1 MAPTAAPD
9 RSLSPASSSTSRRTP
24 QPVVA
29 PKKGSAPPPKPQN
42 LFKNDG
48 SFLSK
53 FKKQLSPEE
62 QEKQDREAA
71 IARITDT
78 LDRPHRNLKK
88 ALDERI
94 KNRGKRPLPA
104 AADAA
109 NPSSKKPKADD
120 AEQTAYQAEVKR
132 LSARELSDDRLVK
145 PLLK

>member
-42 LFKNDG
+42 LFTNDG

-71 IARITDT
+71 IAR
-78 LDRPHRNLKK
+78 KK

-104 AADAA
+104 ADAA
-109 NPSSKKPKADD
+109 NPASKKPKADD

-132 LSARELSDDRLVK
+132 LSARELGDGGAR

>member
-1 MAPTAAPD
+1 MAPTAAPE

-42 LFKNDG
+42 LFTNDG

-53 FKKQLSPEE
+53 FKKPLSPEE

-71 IARITDT
+71 IAR
-78 LDRPHRNLKK
+78 KK

-94 KNRGKRPLPA
+94 KNRGKRPLPPPD
-104 AADAA
+104 AADSS
-109 NPSSKKPKADD
+109 SSKKPKADD
-120 AEQTAYQAEVKR
+120 AEQTAYQAEVGR
-132 LSARELSDDRLVK
+132 LSARELQDNGAMR

>member
-1 MAPTAAPD
+1 MAPTAAPE

-24 QPVVA
+24 QPLVA
-29 PKKGSAPPPKPQN
+29 PKKGSAPPSKPQN
-42 LFKNDG
+42 LFTNDG

-71 IARITDT
+71 IAR
-78 LDRPHRNLKK
+78 KK

-94 KNRGKRPLPA
+94 KNRGKCPLPT
-104 AADAA
+104 ADAA
-109 NPSSKKPKADD
+109 DPSSKKPKADD
-120 AEQTAYQAEVKR
+120 QEQTAYQAEVRR
-132 LSARELSDDRLVK
+132 LSARELKDSARR